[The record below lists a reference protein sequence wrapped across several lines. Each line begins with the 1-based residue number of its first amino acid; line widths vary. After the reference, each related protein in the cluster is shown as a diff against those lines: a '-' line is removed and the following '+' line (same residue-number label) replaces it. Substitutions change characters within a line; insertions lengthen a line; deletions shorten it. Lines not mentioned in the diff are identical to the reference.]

1 MFLRRQISS
10 FCSNLVNFYTHL
22 RCFEVSWY
30 SSNIS
35 YHDILWNEYS
45 FRIKFSFLISDL
57 ILNFEYVFLPFISL
71 SSISMSQ
78 SCEFSGESFII
89 SSVSSITGETEL
101 FWRINWFDLFINCC
115 WSFSACIASFNDH
128 SWHNRLI
135 SNWRKPTF

>member
-10 FCSNLVNFYTHL
+10 FCSNLVNFYTHF
-22 RCFEVSWY
+22 RCFQVLRY
-30 SSNIS
+30 SSKYIS

-45 FRIKFSFLISDL
+45 FRNNLSPL
-57 ILNFEYVFLPFISL
+57 ILNFECFCLPFISL
-71 SSISMSQ
+71 SSISISQ

-115 WSFSACIASFNDH
+115 WSFSACIASFSDH

-135 SNWRKPTF
+135 SNWRKPTLNYK

>member
-1 MFLRRQISS
+1 MFLRIQNIEFFVAILWTFIHILGVLKS
-10 FCSNLVNFYTHL
+10 YEIHQ
-22 RCFEVSWY
+22 
-30 SSNIS
+30 NIS

-45 FRIKFSFLISDL
+45 FILISNL
-57 ILNFEYVFLPFISL
+57 ILNFEYFFLPFISL
-71 SSISMSQ
+71 SSISISQ

-115 WSFSACIASFNDH
+115 WSFSACIASFSDH

-135 SNWRKPTF
+135 SNWRKPTFKVK